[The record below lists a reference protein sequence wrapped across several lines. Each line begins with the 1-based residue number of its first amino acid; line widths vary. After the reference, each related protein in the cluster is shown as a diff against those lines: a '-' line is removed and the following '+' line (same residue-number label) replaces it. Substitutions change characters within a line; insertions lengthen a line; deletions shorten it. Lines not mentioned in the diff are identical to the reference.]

1 MTPPLKLKRKENNVI
16 RIKPDGSISY
26 LHNDKITAALRNEGD
41 LMMSRASN
49 VSFSNKDKLWYIYL
63 PDSNT
68 KVLDIGFVDRES
80 AIIAEIE
87 VLQKFL

>member
-1 MTPPLKLKRKENNVI
+1 VI

-41 LMMSRASN
+41 LTMQRASN
-49 VSFSNKDKLWYIYL
+49 VIFHNKDKLWYIYL
-63 PDSNT
+63 PDSDT
-68 KVLDIGFVDRES
+68 KVLDVGFVDRES
-80 AIIAEIE
+80 AIIAEVE